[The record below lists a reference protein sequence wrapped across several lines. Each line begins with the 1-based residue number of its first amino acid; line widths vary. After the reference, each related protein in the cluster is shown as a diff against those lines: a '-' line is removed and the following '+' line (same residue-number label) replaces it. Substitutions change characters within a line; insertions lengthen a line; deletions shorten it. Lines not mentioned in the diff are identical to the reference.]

1 MLKFCPNCNDEREIR
16 HGLCMECGEELF
28 VLKKKKRNDWEEEDE
43 WTESDWG
50 QDTLVEGGDV

>member
-1 MLKFCPNCNDEREIR
+1 
-16 HGLCMECGEELF
+16 MECGEELF